1 MSAELARREW
11 MSGWPMMTSCVA
23 GMAAPILAHY
33 AFGQFMAP
41 MEHDLGW
48 TRTQATMGLSLSLMV
63 SFFTAPVVGRMADVM
78 NVRYFAIAGLILTG
92 CAFASFSLATSSV
105 LLWVAL
111 WFLHTTCV
119 SLVGPVIWLSVIPTK
134 FVVHRSFATAVAL
147 AGNSLTVAIG
157 PPLAQ
162 WLINS
167 YGWRDAYRY
176 LAVIWFGTALV
187 LTLLFFFDRRPH
199 RAARAETATQPRQGF
214 GPLLALLKSSNFLK
228 LMAGLFSIML
238 MEAAY
243 LVHLAPAFEDKGFS
257 PLDAAKLVSLTGVA
271 AIVGKLVAGWLFD
284 RAPFDLVSAGFMA
297 LLACACAL
305 FAPLGDQTVWASV
318 ICLMLGLTIGAMYTI
333 MACTVRLLFGSEKFG
348 FVFGVLA
355 SAMAVASALGPL
367 MGGMVH
373 DRFGS
378 YNLIYWMGIGVAALG
393 ALILRSLRRQHMSQ
407 TLALAAAK

>member
-1 MSAELARREW
+1 MSAEQARREW
-11 MSGWPMMTSCVA
+11 ISGWPMMTSCVA

-63 SFFTAPVVGRMADVM
+63 AFFTAPLVGRMADVM
-78 NVRYFAIAGLILTG
+78 NVRYLAIVGLILTG
-92 CAFASFSLATSSV
+92 GAFASFSLATSSV
-105 LLWVAL
+105 VLWVSL
-111 WFLHTTCV
+111 WFLHTACA
-119 SLVGPVIWLSVIPTK
+119 SLIGPVIWLAVIPTK
-134 FVVHRSFATAVAL
+134 FVAHRSFATAVAL

-167 YGWRDAYRY
+167 YGWRDAYKY
-176 LAVIWFGTALV
+176 LAVVWFGAALV

-199 RAARAETATQPRQGF
+199 RAARAETAAQPRQGV
-214 GPLLALLKSSNFLK
+214 GPLLDLLKSSTFLK
-228 LMAGLFSIML
+228 LMAGIFGIML
-238 MEAAY
+238 IESAY

-257 PLDAAKLVSLTGVA
+257 PLDAAKFVSLAGVA

-284 RAPFDLVSAGFMA
+284 RASFDVVSAGFMA
-297 LLACACAL
+297 VLACACAL
-305 FAPLGDQTVWASV
+305 FAPLGNQAVWATV

-333 MACTVRLLFGSEKFG
+333 MACTVRLLFGSERFG

-355 SAMAVASALGPL
+355 SSMALASALGPL
-367 MGGMVH
+367 LGGMVH

-378 YNLIYWMGIGVAALG
+378 YNLVYWVGIGVAAMA
-393 ALILRSLRRQHMSQ
+393 ALILRNLRRQHSAQ
-407 TLALAAAK
+407 TLAMAGG

>member
-1 MSAELARREW
+1 MSAVLARREW
-11 MSGWPMMTSCVA
+11 VSGWPMMTSCVA

-48 TRTQATMGLSLSLMV
+48 TRTQATLGLSMSLMV
-63 SFFTAPVVGRMADVM
+63 SFFTAPIVGRMADVM
-78 NVRYFAIAGLILTG
+78 NVRYLAIAGLILTG

-105 LLWVAL
+105 TLWVAL
-111 WFLHTTCV
+111 WFLHTACC
-119 SLVGPVIWLSVIPTK
+119 SLIGPVIWLSVIPTK
-134 FVVHRSFATAVAL
+134 FEVHRSFATAVAL

-176 LAVIWFGTALV
+176 LAVLWFGTALV
-187 LTLLFFFDRRPH
+187 LTLLFFFDRRQQRTRSE
-199 RAARAETATQPRQGF
+199 RAAQPKEGL
-214 GPLLALLKSSNFLK
+214 GPLLALLKSSNFVK
-228 LMAGLFSIML
+228 LAAGLFGIML
-238 MEAAY
+238 IESAY

-257 PLDAAKLVSLTGVA
+257 PLDAAKLVGLSGVA
-271 AIVGKLVAGWLFD
+271 AIIGKLIAGWLFD
-284 RAPFDLVSAGFMA
+284 LAPFDIVSAGFMA
-297 LLACACAL
+297 VLAGACLL
-305 FAPLGDQTVWASV
+305 FAPLGSEPIWASI

-333 MACTVRLLFGSEKFG
+333 MACTVRLLFGGEKFG

-355 SAMAVASALGPL
+355 SCMAVASALGPL
-367 MGGMVH
+367 IGGMVH

-378 YNLIYWMGIGVAALG
+378 YNLMYWIGIGVAAMG
-393 ALILRSLRRQHMSQ
+393 ALILRSLRRQHLAQ
-407 TLALAAAK
+407 TMALAGAE